1 MPHLFTNAYIVVGS
15 ICGAVSLLHLLIF
28 IRRRAEKI
36 HAIFAFMALC
46 CAVSTMLD
54 IHMHG
59 AVSVAEFVRFYKA
72 TNTFQV
78 FLWIS
83 FAWFIR
89 FYAHSDRR
97 WPVFLVSGLYG
108 LSGTL
113 NLAFSHGILFDRVD
127 DLNRVMLPWGE
138 TITFGLGPATP
149 WRLLPDL
156 AWFIVLAYALDS
168 SIGLYRRGE
177 KQRAWFFG
185 LSVFA
190 CLGIGYLHGTLIDL
204 GVLPPPS
211 IWLFTFLALI
221 ILMSVSL
228 VDDVVSVPVL
238 KRQISSQMEKWKTLV
253 DNANML
259 VFGLD
264 TGGRINFVN
273 PHFLHCT
280 GYTEDEII
288 GRSLV
293 DIARETEKEEVGSRI
308 QKALENG
315 DLPGS
320 TQRALVTKNGIA
332 RDVHWAHVLL
342 RDPDGKITGTLSIG
356 DDVTEVRQAQ
366 RALADEKARMD
377 VVLSNLN
384 TGLALL
390 NRDLT
395 VLWVNAKT
403 RQAYPWDDPVGKKCF
418 AFAEN
423 RSEPCEGCGA
433 LLTLKDGEIH
443 ETERLNLK
451 NNRWYLI
458 ISMPIKGEDGQVIQ
472 ILESSTDITERKLLE
487 TARDQAIQELETL
500 KNQLEEEN
508 LQLKEDLL
516 LNKDFEEIVGQSN
529 AILYVL
535 ERVKQVA
542 QTDATVLIQ
551 GETGV
556 GKELIAGAI
565 HRSSQRAGK
574 PFVRLNCAALA
585 PNLIES
591 ELFGHEAGAFTGA
604 RRMRKGRFEMA
615 DGGTLLLDE
624 VSELPLELQAK
635 LLRVLQEGQ
644 FERVGGSAT
653 HTVDVRVIATTNRIL
668 QDEVENGKF
677 RADLFYR
684 LKVYP
689 ITVPPLGKRRDDIE
703 SLVWHFLEEI
713 NARVG
718 KTIRQIPPSVMQ
730 VLIKRDYPGN
740 VRELKNMLEHAVITS
755 DNGILQLPTPDYE
768 EKATVTVPQQAV
780 TAQLV
785 SLDDAQRLHITHVLD
800 HTDGRIEG
808 PDGAAEILGL
818 KPSTLRHRIKKL
830 GIQRNH

>member
-1 MPHLFTNAYIVVGS
+1 MTHLFTNAYIVVGS
-15 ICGAVSLLHLLIF
+15 VCGAVSLLHLMIFLRRREEKVHLIF
-28 IRRRAEKI
+28 AG
-36 HAIFAFMALC
+36 MALC
-46 CAVSTMLD
+46 CAVSAVLD
-54 IHMHG
+54 IQMHT
-59 AVSVAEFVRFYKA
+59 AENVVEFVRFLKF
-72 TNTFQV
+72 TNTVQV
-78 FLWIS
+78 LLWIA
-83 FAWFIR
+83 FAWFIQTYTR
-89 FYAHSDRR
+89 SDRR

-108 LSGTL
+108 LAGVL
-113 NLAFSHGILFDRVD
+113 NLISPHGILFDHID

-138 TITFGLGPATP
+138 QIAFGLGSASL

-156 AWFIVLAYALDS
+156 AWFIVLAYALDA
-168 SIGLYRRGE
+168 SIELARSGNRR
-177 KQRAWFFG
+177 RAWFFG
-185 LSVFA
+185 LSIFA

-204 GVLPPPS
+204 GMLPPPS

-228 VDDVVSVPVL
+228 INDVVSVPLL
-238 KRQISSQMEKWKTLV
+238 KGQIASQMEKWKSLV

-264 TGGRINFVN
+264 THGRINFVN

-280 GYTEDEII
+280 GFTEEEII

-293 DIARETEKEEVGSRI
+293 DIARDPEKEELGNRI

-315 DLPGS
+315 DLPVR
-320 TQRALVTKNGIA
+320 THRALVAKNGHA

-342 RDPDGKITGTLSIG
+342 RNPDGEIAGTLSIG

-366 RALADEKARMD
+366 QALADEKARMD

-384 TGLALL
+384 TGLALIEK
-390 NRDLT
+390 DLT
-395 VLWVNAKT
+395 VVWVNQKT
-403 RQAYPWDDPVGKKCF
+403 RQALSWDDPVGKKCF
-418 AFAEN
+418 TFAEN
-423 RSEPCEGCGA
+423 RSDPCEGCGA
-433 LLTLKDGEIH
+433 LMTLKDGEIH
-443 ETERLNLK
+443 ETERLNST

-458 ISMPIKGEDGQVIQ
+458 ISMPIKDEHGNVAQV
-472 ILESSTDITERKLLE
+472 LESSTDITGRKELE
-487 TARDQAIQELETL
+487 AARDQAMQELEAM
-500 KNQLEEEN
+500 KSHLEDEN
-508 LQLKEDLL
+508 LQLKEALL
-516 LNKDFEEIVGQSN
+516 LNKDFEEIVGKSN

-542 QTDATVLIQ
+542 ETDATVLIQ

-565 HRSSQRAGK
+565 HRASQRAAR
-574 PFVRLNCAALA
+574 PYIQVNCASLA

-604 RRMRKGRFEMA
+604 KRMRKGRFEMA

-624 VSELPLELQAK
+624 ISELPLELQAK

-644 FERVGGSAT
+644 FDRVGGNST
-653 HTVDVRVIATTNRIL
+653 HRVDVRVIATTNRVL
-668 QDEVENGKF
+668 QDEVEKGSF

-689 ITVPPLGKRRDDIE
+689 ITVPPLRKHREDIE
-703 SLVWHFLEEI
+703 LLVWHFLEEI
-713 NARVG
+713 NSRVG
-718 KTIRQIPPSVMQ
+718 RNIEKIPQSVMQ
-730 VLIKRDYPGN
+730 SLAVMDYPGN
-740 VRELKNMLEHAVITS
+740 VRELKNLLEHAVITS
-755 DNGILQLPTPDYE
+755 ENGILRLPETISRDSIPETNASNADS
-768 EKATVTVPQQAV
+768 PI
-780 TAQLV
+780 

-830 GIQRNH
+830 GIQRNN

>member
-1 MPHLFTNAYIVVGS
+1 MPHLFTLSYIVVGS

-28 IRRRAEKI
+28 IRRREEKI
-36 HAIFAFMALC
+36 NAIFAFMALC
-46 CAVSTMLD
+46 CAISTLLD
-54 IHMHG
+54 IRMHS
-59 AVSVAEFVRFYKA
+59 AKDVDAFVYFLKA

-83 FAWFIR
+83 FAWFILAYTR
-89 FYAHSDRR
+89 SDRR
-97 WPVFLVSGLYG
+97 WPVWIVSGLYVFG
-108 LSGTL
+108 GIL
-113 NLAFSHGILFDRVD
+113 NLTFPHGILFDRVD

-138 TITFGLGPATP
+138 EITFGLGPATP

-156 AWFIVLAYALDS
+156 AWFIVLAYALDAS
-168 SIGLYRRGE
+168 VGLFRHGE
-177 KQRAWFFG
+177 KRRAWFFG
-185 LSVFA
+185 LSVFT
-190 CLGIGYLHGTLIDL
+190 CLGVGYLHGTLIDL

-228 VDDVVSVPVL
+228 VDHVVSVPVL
-238 KRQISSQMEKWKTLV
+238 KRQIVAQREKWKNLV
-253 DNANML
+253 DNAKML

-264 TGGRINFVN
+264 NHGRINFVN

-280 GYTEDEII
+280 GYTEEEII

-293 DIARETEKEEVGSRI
+293 DIAREPEKEELGNRI
-308 QKALENG
+308 QKVLEEG
-315 DLPGS
+315 DLPVR
-320 TQRALVTKNGIA
+320 TYRALVTKNGQNRNI
-332 RDVHWAHVLL
+332 HWAHVLL
-342 RDPDGKITGTLSIG
+342 RDPDGTISGTLSIG
-356 DDVTEVRQAQ
+356 EDLTEIQQ
-366 RALADEKARMD
+366 TQQALADEKTRMD

-384 TGLALL
+384 TGLALM
-390 NRDLT
+390 DKELT
-395 VLWVNAKT
+395 VVWVNEKT
-403 RQAYPWDDPVGKKCF
+403 RQAYSWDDPVGKKCY

-423 RSEPCEGCGA
+423 RSAPCDGCGA
-433 LLTLKDGEIH
+433 LKTLNDGQIH
-443 ETERLNLK
+443 ETERLNSTK
-451 NNRWYLI
+451 NRWYLI
-458 ISMPIKGEDGQVIQ
+458 ISMPIKDEHGSVVQV
-472 ILESSTDITERKLLE
+472 LESSTDITQRKELE
-487 TARDQAIQELETL
+487 TARDRAMQELEKL

-508 LQLKEDLL
+508 LQLREELL

-542 QTDATVLIQ
+542 ETDATVLIQ

-565 HRSSQRAGK
+565 HRASRRSNK
-574 PFVRLNCAALA
+574 PFIRVNCAALA
-585 PNLIES
+585 PSLIES

-604 RRMRKGRFEMA
+604 QRIRKGRFEMA

-624 VSELPLELQAK
+624 ISELPLELQAK

-668 QDEVENGKF
+668 KEEVENGSF

-689 ITVPPLGKRRDDIE
+689 ITVPPLRKHRDDIE
-703 SLVWHFLEEI
+703 MLVWHFLEEI
-713 NARVG
+713 NTRVG
-718 KTIRQIPPSVMQ
+718 KNIHKIPQSVMQ
-730 VLIKRDYPGN
+730 SLTLMDYPGN
-740 VRELKNMLEHAVITS
+740 VRELKNMLEHAAITS
-755 DNGILQLPTPDYE
+755 DNGILTLPETSSRDGIQETNAPNAYS
-768 EKATVTVPQQAV
+768 
-780 TAQLV
+780 LI
-785 SLDDAQRLHITHVLD
+785 SLDDAQRQHILHVLD
-800 HTDGRIEG
+800 LTDGRIEG
-808 PDGAAEILGL
+808 PGGAAEILGL

-830 GIQRNH
+830 GIERKN

>member
-1 MPHLFTNAYIVVGS
+1 MTHLFTNAYIVVGS
-15 ICGAVSLLHLLIF
+15 VCGAVSLLHLMIFLRRREEKVHLIF
-28 IRRRAEKI
+28 AG
-36 HAIFAFMALC
+36 MALC
-46 CAVSTMLD
+46 CAVSAVLD
-54 IHMHG
+54 IQMHT
-59 AVSVAEFVRFYKA
+59 AENVVEFVRFLKF
-72 TNTFQV
+72 TNTVQV
-78 FLWIS
+78 LLWIA
-83 FAWFIR
+83 FAWFIQTYTR
-89 FYAHSDRR
+89 SDRR

-108 LSGTL
+108 LAGVL
-113 NLAFSHGILFDRVD
+113 NLISPHGILFDHID

-138 TITFGLGPATP
+138 QIAFGLGSASL

-156 AWFIVLAYALDS
+156 AWFIVLAYALDA
-168 SIGLYRRGE
+168 SIELARSGNRR
-177 KQRAWFFG
+177 RAWFFG
-185 LSVFA
+185 LSIFA

-204 GVLPPPS
+204 GMLPPPS

-228 VDDVVSVPVL
+228 INDVVSVPLL
-238 KRQISSQMEKWKTLV
+238 KGQIASQMEKWKSLV

-264 TGGRINFVN
+264 THGRINFVN

-280 GYTEDEII
+280 GFTEEEII

-293 DIARETEKEEVGSRI
+293 DIARDPEKEELGNRI

-315 DLPGS
+315 DLPVR
-320 TQRALVTKNGIA
+320 THRALVAKNGHA

-342 RDPDGKITGTLSIG
+342 RNPDGEIAGTLSIG

-366 RALADEKARMD
+366 QALADEKARMD

-384 TGLALL
+384 TGLALIEK
-390 NRDLT
+390 DLT
-395 VLWVNAKT
+395 VVWVNQKT
-403 RQAYPWDDPVGKKCF
+403 RQALSWDDPVGKKCF
-418 AFAEN
+418 TFAEN
-423 RSEPCEGCGA
+423 RSDPCEGCGA
-433 LLTLKDGEIH
+433 LMTLKDGEIH
-443 ETERLNLK
+443 ETERLNSK

-458 ISMPIKGEDGQVIQ
+458 ISMPIKDEHGNVAQV
-472 ILESSTDITERKLLE
+472 LESSTDITGRKELE
-487 TARDQAIQELETL
+487 AARDQAMQELEAM
-500 KNQLEEEN
+500 KSHLEDEN
-508 LQLKEDLL
+508 LQLKEALL
-516 LNKDFEEIVGQSN
+516 LNKDFEEIVGKSN

-542 QTDATVLIQ
+542 ETDATVLIQ

-565 HRSSQRAGK
+565 HRASQRAAR
-574 PFVRLNCAALA
+574 PYIQVNCASLA

-604 RRMRKGRFEMA
+604 KRMRKGRFEMA

-624 VSELPLELQAK
+624 ISELPLELQAK

-644 FERVGGSAT
+644 FDRVGGNST
-653 HTVDVRVIATTNRIL
+653 HRVDVRVIATTNRVL
-668 QDEVENGKF
+668 QDEVEKGSF

-689 ITVPPLGKRRDDIE
+689 ITVPPLRKHREDIE
-703 SLVWHFLEEI
+703 LLVWHFLEEI
-713 NARVG
+713 NSRVG
-718 KTIRQIPPSVMQ
+718 RNIEKIPQSVMQ
-730 VLIKRDYPGN
+730 SLAVMDYPGN
-740 VRELKNMLEHAVITS
+740 VLELKNLLEHAVITS
-755 DNGILQLPTPDYE
+755 ENGILRLPETISRDSIPETNASNADS
-768 EKATVTVPQQAV
+768 PI
-780 TAQLV
+780 

-830 GIQRNH
+830 GIYRNN

>member
-15 ICGAVSLLHLLIF
+15 VCGAVSLLHLMIF
-28 IRRRAEKI
+28 LRRREEKV
-36 HAIFAFMALC
+36 HLIFAFMALC
-46 CAVSTMLD
+46 CAVSAVLD
-54 IHMHG
+54 IQMHT
-59 AVSVAEFVRFYKA
+59 AANLADFIRFHKF
-72 TNTFQV
+72 TNTVQV
-78 FLWIS
+78 LLWIA
-83 FAWFIR
+83 FAWFIQA
-89 FYAHSDRR
+89 YTHNERR
-97 WPVFLVSGLYG
+97 WPAFLVSGLYG
-108 LSGTL
+108 LAGVF
-113 NLAFSHGILFDRVD
+113 NLTFTHGILFTRVD

-138 TITFGLGPATP
+138 QIAFGVGPANP

-156 AWFIVLAYALDS
+156 AWFIVLAYALDA
-168 SIGLYRRGE
+168 SIGLARRGDRG
-177 KQRAWFFG
+177 RAWFLG
-185 LSVFA
+185 LSIFA
-190 CLGIGYLHGTLIDL
+190 CLGIGYLHGSLIDL
-204 GVLPPPS
+204 GMLPPPS

-228 VDDVVSVPVL
+228 INDVVSVPLL
-238 KRQISSQMEKWKTLV
+238 KGQIASQMEKWKSLV

-264 TGGRINFVN
+264 THGRINFVN

-280 GYTEDEII
+280 GFTEEEII

-293 DIARETEKEEVGSRI
+293 DIARDPEKEELGNRI

-315 DLPGS
+315 DLPVR
-320 TQRALVTKNGIA
+320 THRALVAKNGHA

-342 RDPDGKITGTLSIG
+342 RNPDGEIAGTLSIG

-366 RALADEKARMD
+366 QALADEKARMD

-384 TGLALL
+384 TGLALIEK
-390 NRDLT
+390 DLT
-395 VLWVNAKT
+395 VVWVNQKT
-403 RQAYPWDDPVGKKCF
+403 RQALSWDDPVGKKCF
-418 AFAEN
+418 TFAEN
-423 RSEPCEGCGA
+423 RSDPCEGCGA
-433 LLTLKDGEIH
+433 LMTLKDGEIH
-443 ETERLNLK
+443 ETERLNSK

-458 ISMPIKGEDGQVIQ
+458 ISMPIKDEHGNVAQV
-472 ILESSTDITERKLLE
+472 LESSTDITGRKELE
-487 TARDQAIQELETL
+487 AARDQAMQELEAM
-500 KNQLEEEN
+500 KSHLEDEN
-508 LQLKEDLL
+508 LQLKEALL
-516 LNKDFEEIVGQSN
+516 LNKDFEEIVGKSN

-542 QTDATVLIQ
+542 ETDATVLIQ

-565 HRSSQRAGK
+565 HRASRRAAR
-574 PFVRLNCAALA
+574 PYVQVNCAALT
-585 PNLIES
+585 PSLIES

-604 RRMRKGRFEMA
+604 KRMRKGRFEMA

-624 VSELPLELQAK
+624 ISELPLELQAK

-644 FERVGGSAT
+644 FDRVGGNST
-653 HTVDVRVIATTNRIL
+653 HRVDVRVIATTNRVL
-668 QDEVENGKF
+668 QDEVEKGSF

-689 ITVPPLGKRRDDIE
+689 ITVPPLRKHREDIE
-703 SLVWHFLEEI
+703 LLVWHFLEEI
-713 NARVG
+713 NSRVG
-718 KTIRQIPPSVMQ
+718 RNIEKIPQSVMQ
-730 VLIKRDYPGN
+730 SLAVMDYPGN
-740 VRELKNMLEHAVITS
+740 VRELKNLLEHAVITS
-755 DNGILQLPTPDYE
+755 ENGILRLPETISRDSIPETNASNADS
-768 EKATVTVPQQAV
+768 PI
-780 TAQLV
+780 

-830 GIQRNH
+830 GIQRNN

>member
-1 MPHLFTNAYIVVGS
+1 MTHLFTNAYIVVGS
-15 ICGAVSLLHLLIF
+15 VCGAVSLLHLMIFLRRREEKVHLIF
-28 IRRRAEKI
+28 AG
-36 HAIFAFMALC
+36 MALC
-46 CAVSTMLD
+46 CAISAVLD
-54 IHMHG
+54 IQMHT
-59 AVSVAEFVRFYKA
+59 AENVVEFVRFLKF
-72 TNTFQV
+72 TNTVQV
-78 FLWIS
+78 LLWIA
-83 FAWFIR
+83 FAWFIQVYTR
-89 FYAHSDRR
+89 SDRR
-97 WPVFLVSGLYG
+97 WPVFLASGLYG
-108 LSGTL
+108 LAGVL
-113 NLAFSHGILFDRVD
+113 NLISPHGILFDHID

-138 TITFGLGPATP
+138 QIAFGLGSASL

-156 AWFIVLAYALDS
+156 AWFIVLAYALDA
-168 SIGLYRRGE
+168 SIGLARSGNRR
-177 KQRAWFFG
+177 RAWFFG
-185 LSVFA
+185 LSIFA

-204 GVLPPPS
+204 GMLPPPS

-228 VDDVVSVPVL
+228 INDVVSVPLL
-238 KRQISSQMEKWKTLV
+238 KGQIASQMEKWKSLV

-264 TGGRINFVN
+264 THGRINFVN

-280 GYTEDEII
+280 GFTEEEII

-293 DIARETEKEEVGSRI
+293 DIAREPEKEELGNRI

-315 DLPGS
+315 DLPIR
-320 TQRALVTKNGIA
+320 THRALVTKNGHS

-366 RALADEKARMD
+366 QALADEKARMD

-390 NRDLT
+390 DRDLT
-395 VLWVNAKT
+395 VLWVNQKT

-418 AFAEN
+418 TFAGN
-423 RSEPCEGCGA
+423 RSDPCEGCGA
-433 LLTLKDGEIH
+433 LMTLKDGENH
-443 ETERLNLK
+443 ETERLNSN

-458 ISMPIKGEDGQVIQ
+458 ISMPIKDEQGNVVQ
-472 ILESSTDITERKLLE
+472 ILESSTDITQRKELE
-487 TARDQAIQELETL
+487 TARDQAMQELEAL

-516 LNKDFEEIVGQSN
+516 LNKDFEEIIGQSN

-542 QTDATVLIQ
+542 ETDATVLIQ

-565 HRSSQRAGK
+565 HRAGPRAGK
-574 PFVRLNCAALA
+574 PFIRLNCAALA
-585 PNLIES
+585 PSLIES

-604 RRMRKGRFEMA
+604 QRMRKGRFEMA

-624 VSELPLELQAK
+624 VSEIPLELQAK

-653 HTVDVRVIATTNRIL
+653 HSVDVRVIATTNRIL
-668 QDEVENGKF
+668 QDEVEKGSF

-689 ITVPPLGKRRDDIE
+689 ITVPPLGKRREDIE
-703 SLVWHFLEEI
+703 SLVWHFLEEL

-718 KTIRQIPPSVMQ
+718 KRIHQIPPSVMQ
-730 VLIKRDYPGN
+730 ALIKRDYPGN
-740 VRELKNMLEHAVITS
+740 VRELKNLLEHAVITS
-755 DNGILQLPTPDYE
+755 DNGILQLPTPGYE
-768 EKATVTVPQQAV
+768 EKTTVPQQARSV
-780 TAQLV
+780 QLT
-785 SLDDAQRLHITHVLD
+785 SLDEAQRQHIAHVLD

-830 GIQRNH
+830 GIQRNN